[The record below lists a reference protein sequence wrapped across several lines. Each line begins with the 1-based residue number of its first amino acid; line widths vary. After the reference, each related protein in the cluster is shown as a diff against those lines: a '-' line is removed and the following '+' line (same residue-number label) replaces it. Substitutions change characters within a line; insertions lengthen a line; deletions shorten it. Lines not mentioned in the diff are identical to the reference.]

1 MSWAR
6 TRSLGRAM
14 LRGYVR
20 DPASLFFSLLFPLLF
35 LVIFGAVF
43 GGDEGTRRFDL
54 LATGE
59 GPVIDALPSEIFDM
73 ERVDSLAE
81 GAGRVADGDAVAVV
95 AQDGDEVTVRYQA
108 SDQVGGQTVLGVVAS
123 LVDRANL
130 DALGGTETYTLQ
142 TQQVEDESLGGME
155 FITPGLLSW
164 AVSIGAVFGAA
175 LTLVNWRTRGV
186 LRRLRLTP
194 APVTEIAAARVAVS
208 LGLALAQTALFLLVG
223 RLFFGLD
230 LSGPWWWAFP
240 VVLVGTLAFLSIGL
254 LVGAVASTADA
265 ASTLAN
271 LVVVPMAFLS
281 GTFVPLD
288 NAPGWMR
295 VVAQVLPLTHL
306 LEALKNVMVLDRGFL
321 STLPHLAV
329 LVGFSAVCSAAAIR
343 LFRWDQT

>member
-1 MSWAR
+1 MSWSR

-43 GGDEGTRRFDL
+43 GDDEESRRFDL
-54 LATGE
+54 LMAGQ
-59 GPVIDALPSEIFDM
+59 GPVIDALPAEIFDL
-73 ERVDSLAE
+73 EPVATLDE
-81 GAGRVADGDAVAVV
+81 GARRVADGDAVAVV
-95 AQDGDEVTVRYQA
+95 GQEGDRVTVRYQA

-130 DALGGTETYTLQ
+130 DALGGAEAYQLQ
-142 TQQVEDESLGGME
+142 AQQVEDESLGGME
-155 FITPGLLSW
+155 FLTPGLLAW

-175 LTLVNWRTRGV
+175 ITLVNWRTKGV

-194 APVTEIAAARVAVS
+194 APVSEIAAARVAVS
-208 LGLALAQTALFLLVG
+208 LGLALAQSVLFLVVG
-223 RLFFGLD
+223 RWFFGLD
-230 LSGPWWWAFP
+230 LSGPWWFAFP
-240 VVLVGTLAFLSIGL
+240 LVLVGTLAFLSIGL
-254 LVGAVASTADA
+254 LVGAVARTVDA

-281 GTFVPLD
+281 GAFIPLES
-288 NAPGWMR
+288 APGWMR
-295 VVAQVLPLTHL
+295 AVSQVMPLTHL
-306 LEALKNVMVLDRGFL
+306 LEALKDVMVRDRGIA
-321 STLPHLAV
+321 STLPHVAV
-329 LVGFSAVCSAAAIR
+329 LLAFSVVCSAAAVR